1 MVDQV
6 YDRCITDLRTQL
18 DRDVDADCAGTTTS
32 AVVAVRPVIRQPR
45 ALIRADEPPKSPT
58 SSARSDTEAKGEH
71 ESIKSVSEI
80 DDELSSHSPRKVA
93 EVPYSAPIAVVVPV
107 ATAPS
112 SASSSIATDIQSE
125 ADESGE
131 RVVASIAE
139 SSANESAAA
148 AAAETEKSLSE
159 LSTDPS
165 SVHDIV
171 DPHDSGR
178 TDPFN
183 QTMIIKSDSQV
194 RDELAEELSRSI
206 LDQLVEETIALATE
220 CLINKSNNNNSVVRP
235 CNAYAP
241 QSSPQPSSSSSANIL
256 QRVNALLS
264 TDAVPKDDRSQ
275 LYLTTTFDLSSPDE
289 MKSPVA
295 PLSALTSC
303 DDGTPCDVA
312 SVEGRDA
319 LESKLNELRIENE
332 WIDDELQVAPFIA
345 DELGEADENHEKVI
359 KEAQALELEQKRIE
373 QEIQRLSSA
382 TGSVLYLREIPNKP
396 PPPYTPPGQALTW
409 SPPSKAKLTTG
420 AESQRIVPKTKEEV
434 SRYCRRFAEFLVDSM
449 IELKEDDGSCVSLAA
464 FPDHLY
470 SVDYPVA
477 DLPTECQSNCR
488 AFMVLLADLTRALL
502 SELSQRATFLA
513 DRRPGQSSS
522 FSGGRPITNPSE
534 LVNAVEDAVL
544 IHMNYRPRLRREGQL
559 AKWSQKKRD
568 RVDEIL
574 VKELQTEETLWTNF
588 SSEEVQVKRQTA
600 DAILDL
606 LLDET
611 VHIYK
616 HILQRSA
623 I

>member
-194 RDELAEELSRSI
+194 SL
-206 LDQLVEETIALATE
+206 
-220 CLINKSNNNNSVVRP
+220 
-235 CNAYAP
+235 
-241 QSSPQPSSSSSANIL
+241 
-256 QRVNALLS
+256 
-264 TDAVPKDDRSQ
+264 
-275 LYLTTTFDLSSPDE
+275 
-289 MKSPVA
+289 
-295 PLSALTSC
+295 
-303 DDGTPCDVA
+303 
-312 SVEGRDA
+312 
-319 LESKLNELRIENE
+319 
-332 WIDDELQVAPFIA
+332 
-345 DELGEADENHEKVI
+345 
-359 KEAQALELEQKRIE
+359 
-373 QEIQRLSSA
+373 
-382 TGSVLYLREIPNKP
+382 
-396 PPPYTPPGQALTW
+396 
-409 SPPSKAKLTTG
+409 
-420 AESQRIVPKTKEEV
+420 KEERYDNNCVHFYIV
-434 SRYCRRFAEFLVDSM
+434 SCRL
-449 IELKEDDGSCVSLAA
+449 C
-464 FPDHLY
+464 
-470 SVDYPVA
+470 
-477 DLPTECQSNCR
+477 
-488 AFMVLLADLTRALL
+488 
-502 SELSQRATFLA
+502 
-513 DRRPGQSSS
+513 
-522 FSGGRPITNPSE
+522 
-534 LVNAVEDAVL
+534 
-544 IHMNYRPRLRREGQL
+544 
-559 AKWSQKKRD
+559 
-568 RVDEIL
+568 
-574 VKELQTEETLWTNF
+574 
-588 SSEEVQVKRQTA
+588 
-600 DAILDL
+600 LD
-606 LLDET
+606 
-611 VHIYK
+611 
-616 HILQRSA
+616 
-623 I
+623 

>member
-1 MVDQV
+1 
-6 YDRCITDLRTQL
+6 
-18 DRDVDADCAGTTTS
+18 
-32 AVVAVRPVIRQPR
+32 
-45 ALIRADEPPKSPT
+45 
-58 SSARSDTEAKGEH
+58 
-71 ESIKSVSEI
+71 VSEI
-80 DDELSSHSPRKVA
+80 DDELSSHSPRKAA
-93 EVPYSAPIAVVVPV
+93 EVTSAPVAVVVPI
-107 ATAPS
+107 AAAPS
-112 SASSSIATDIQSE
+112 SALSSIAIDIQSD

-131 RVVASIAE
+131 RIVASIAE
-139 SSANESAAA
+139 SSANESAA

-178 TDPFN
+178 IDPFN

-206 LDQLVEETIALATE
+206 LDQLVEETIVLATE

-235 CNAYAP
+235 CNVYA
-241 QSSPQPSSSSSANIL
+241 SRSPTMPSSSSANIL

-264 TDAVPKDDRSQ
+264 SDAVPKDDRSQ
-275 LYLTTTFDLSSPDE
+275 LYLTTTFDISSPEE
-289 MKSPVA
+289 MKSPA
-295 PLSALTSC
+295 ALLSAPTSGNEC
-303 DDGTPCDVA
+303 SPCDVA

-332 WIDDELQVAPFIA
+332 WIDDELQVAPFVS

-409 SPPSKAKLTTG
+409 SPPSKAKLTSG

-434 SRYCRRFAEFLVDSM
+434 SRYCRRFAKFLVDSM
-449 IELKEDDGSCVSLAA
+449 IEPKEDDNSCVSITT

-470 SVDYPVA
+470 SVDYTVVDQPS
-477 DLPTECQSNCR
+477 ECQSNCR

-502 SELSQRATFLA
+502 SDLSQRATFLS
-513 DRRPGQSSS
+513 DRRTHQSSS
-522 FSGGRPITNPSE
+522 FTGGRPITSQSD
-534 LVNAVEDAVL
+534 LVDAVEDAVL

-574 VKELQTEETLWTNF
+574 VKELQTEEKLWTNF

-611 VHIYK
+611 VHLYK

>member
-183 QTMIIKSDSQV
+183 QTMIIKSGSQV
-194 RDELAEELSRSI
+194 S
-206 LDQLVEETIALATE
+206 
-220 CLINKSNNNNSVVRP
+220 
-235 CNAYAP
+235 
-241 QSSPQPSSSSSANIL
+241 
-256 QRVNALLS
+256 
-264 TDAVPKDDRSQ
+264 
-275 LYLTTTFDLSSPDE
+275 
-289 MKSPVA
+289 
-295 PLSALTSC
+295 
-303 DDGTPCDVA
+303 
-312 SVEGRDA
+312 
-319 LESKLNELRIENE
+319 
-332 WIDDELQVAPFIA
+332 
-345 DELGEADENHEKVI
+345 
-359 KEAQALELEQKRIE
+359 
-373 QEIQRLSSA
+373 
-382 TGSVLYLREIPNKP
+382 
-396 PPPYTPPGQALTW
+396 
-409 SPPSKAKLTTG
+409 
-420 AESQRIVPKTKEEV
+420 
-434 SRYCRRFAEFLVDSM
+434 
-449 IELKEDDGSCVSLAA
+449 LKERYDNNCVRFGTVSC
-464 FPDHLY
+464 
-470 SVDYPVA
+470 
-477 DLPTECQSNCR
+477 
-488 AFMVLLADLTRALL
+488 
-502 SELSQRATFLA
+502 
-513 DRRPGQSSS
+513 
-522 FSGGRPITNPSE
+522 
-534 LVNAVEDAVL
+534 
-544 IHMNYRPRLRREGQL
+544 RLC
-559 AKWSQKKRD
+559 
-568 RVDEIL
+568 
-574 VKELQTEETLWTNF
+574 
-588 SSEEVQVKRQTA
+588 
-600 DAILDL
+600 LD
-606 LLDET
+606 
-611 VHIYK
+611 
-616 HILQRSA
+616 
-623 I
+623 